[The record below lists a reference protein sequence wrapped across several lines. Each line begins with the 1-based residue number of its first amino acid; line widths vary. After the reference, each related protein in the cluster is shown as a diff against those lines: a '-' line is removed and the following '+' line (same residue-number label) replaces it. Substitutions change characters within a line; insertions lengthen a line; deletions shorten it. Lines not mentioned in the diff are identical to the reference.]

1 MRFSSKGEVVMN
13 HQNLLLERLNA
24 VGGSLEASVVR
35 LMRDGIVQFGGIIRA
50 SQIVM
55 LMFVSSLVFTV
66 C

>member
-1 MRFSSKGEVVMN
+1 MN